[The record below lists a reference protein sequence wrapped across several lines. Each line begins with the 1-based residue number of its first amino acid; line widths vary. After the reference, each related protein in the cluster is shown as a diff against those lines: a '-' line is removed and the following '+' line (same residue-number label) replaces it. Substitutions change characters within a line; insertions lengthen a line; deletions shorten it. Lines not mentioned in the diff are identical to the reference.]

1 MTFLIFRLSLKIIL
15 ELREKWS
22 VFFCIHFVTK
32 TIFLWLFFFFFFDR
46 MIFRKNKIPE
56 NLELDEWTKQDFI
69 YFIKAVVQSR
79 VFSLSKYLEKC
90 SHAEN

>member
-1 MTFLIFRLSLKIIL
+1 
-15 ELREKWS
+15 
-22 VFFCIHFVTK
+22 
-32 TIFLWLFFFFFFDR
+32 